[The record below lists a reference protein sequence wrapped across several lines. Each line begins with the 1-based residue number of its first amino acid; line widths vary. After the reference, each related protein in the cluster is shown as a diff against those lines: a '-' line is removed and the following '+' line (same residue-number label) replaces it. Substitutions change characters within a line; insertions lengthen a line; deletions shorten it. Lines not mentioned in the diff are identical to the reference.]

1 MEEKMPSYGG
11 QAVIEGVMMRGSQ
24 SMAIAMRSPSQEIVV
39 HCEPLAAV
47 YRSRIMKTP
56 FIRGLIGLWDA
67 LGLGMRALTIS
78 ANLQGD
84 EDEKLE
90 GPALYLSLGLSLA
103 IGLGV
108 FLLLPAAIGQLGER
122 FLGINAWWSN
132 LLEGL
137 VRLALLVGYIYSIGR
152 IPDIRRVFA
161 YHGAEHKT
169 INAFEG
175 GAELVPATVAKYP
188 LEHTRCGTAFLLTL
202 VLLSVVL
209 FSLLG
214 PLPMGW
220 RLASRILLL
229 PVLAGLAYEYIRW
242 TAKHIESPFVRWMIK
257 PNLALQRLTTREPS
271 PEMLEVSIAAFK
283 AMRDQETQLSLNT

>member
-1 MEEKMPSYGG
+1 MEEKMPTYGG
-11 QAVIEGVMMRGSQ
+11 QAVIEGVMMRGTQ
-24 SMAIAMRSPSQEIVV
+24 TMAIAMRAPTQEIVV
-39 HCEPLAAV
+39 HCEPLSAV
-47 YRSRIMKTP
+47 YRGKIMKTP
-56 FIRGLIGLWDA
+56 FVRGLIGLWDA

-78 ANLQGD
+78 ANLQTG

-108 FLLLPAAIGQLGER
+108 FLLAPAVLGQLGER

-137 VRLALLVGYIYSIGR
+137 VRLALLVAYIYFIGR

-169 INAFEG
+169 INAFES
-175 GAELVPATVAKYP
+175 GAELEPESVARFP

-229 PVLAGLAYEYIRW
+229 PVLAGLSYEYIRW
-242 TAKHIESPFVRWMIK
+242 TANHIESPLVRWMIK

-271 PEMLEVSIAAFK
+271 REMLEVSIAAFN
-283 AMRDQETQLSLNT
+283 AMRKQETELSLHT